1 MAIVNTLL
9 SGFKDAS
16 LKRIDSKRR
25 FAARIRDLYSA
36 LQECHKSYINY
47 IGNQKY
53 HELKALELHP
63 PNELGSKNLYVK
75 ERALFS
81 NLEPL
86 REEWLR
92 SVEKLA
98 KIVWKER
105 HALQIFD
112 PQVYELLQSYTLDEA
127 THCMVNFTDDAEV
140 KKWKIRNLA
149 NYINRQ
155 CVEASAKPA
164 KFEEATNA
172 LGQFIRNN
180 SQISDFF

>member
-1 MAIVNTLL
+1 
-9 SGFKDAS
+9 
-16 LKRIDSKRR
+16 
-25 FAARIRDLYSA
+25 
-36 LQECHKSYINY
+36 
-47 IGNQKY
+47 
-53 HELKALELHP
+53 LKALELHP